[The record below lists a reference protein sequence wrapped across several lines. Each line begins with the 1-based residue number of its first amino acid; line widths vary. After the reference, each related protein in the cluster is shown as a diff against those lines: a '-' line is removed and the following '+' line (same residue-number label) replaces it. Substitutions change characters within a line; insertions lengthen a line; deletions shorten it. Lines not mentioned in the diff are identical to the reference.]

1 MSRGAK
7 QLFLEYF
14 FTESL
19 YKYYLGL
26 YNETIKLGECR
37 GLGWCMGASLDGC
50 FMYSAATTVKVGKT
64 MFSERLR
71 EARKAKHYSQ
81 AEVSRLLGVTQQA
94 VGKWE
99 TGRSTPDPQTV
110 ARLAEILDTTADMLL
125 GLQSNADAHGAVGQR
140 AFSQYTQCPIPV
152 VGTVRAGYD
161 ALAFEEDYG
170 TEYASVKDP
179 QNYFYLVV
187 KGDSMEP
194 RISDGDLALIHR
206 QNTLDNGDLGVM
218 VYGDGNGTLKKY
230 IQRVSLLPKRVRNTV
245 PPEAMLEG
253 VLCYYGG
260 FDLDA
265 VRKMLGC
272 TQDMASATVRCRV
285 YDWRQE
291 HPALAAGMPPKRPK
305 PKEGVKSMKM
315 TIDKK
320 GLPAYAYAR
329 SRYTNNIVRVVRGER
344 ALFGVVSQDCVDAL
358 NNAAGVTRAQAA
370 AMYGGA
376 MYGWNSPMAD
386 PKNYSDT
393 GSYIGPEMENA
404 NGEE

>member
-1 MSRGAK
+1 MHKNKLMLFYESRIVKLTVVVKGCK
-7 QLFLEYF
+7 TNFSRIFIHGIYLQILPRVIYRNHK
-14 FTESL
+14 TWRMPR
-19 YKYYLGL
+19 LGL
-26 YNETIKLGECR
+26 VHGC
-37 GLGWCMGASLDGC
+37 CC

-230 IQRVSLLPKRVRNTV
+230 IQRGNAV
-245 PPEAMLEG
+245 
-253 VLCYYGG
+253 VLHPFNPDYE
-260 FDLDA
+260 DL
-265 VRKMLGC
+265 
-272 TQDMASATVRCRV
+272 
-285 YDWRQE
+285 
-291 HPALAAGMPPKRPK
+291 
-305 PKEGVKSMKM
+305 
-315 TIDKK
+315 I
-320 GLPAYAYAR
+320 
-329 SRYTNNIVRVVRGER
+329 IRGEELDHLYI
-344 ALFGVVSQDCVDAL
+344 AGKVVETKAK
-358 NNAAGVTRAQAA
+358 
-370 AMYGGA
+370 
-376 MYGWNSPMAD
+376 W
-386 PKNYSDT
+386 
-393 GSYIGPEMENA
+393 
-404 NGEE
+404 